1 VIHVVAMSEETL
13 SAAMGLRLRELRLRA
28 GLSLPRLSK
37 RVGLS
42 ASALQRIEAG
52 AAEPSI
58 STLNDLAGHLGTTLG
73 ELVRKA
79 KSQAA
84 RREASAL
91 RGPEEIGRAI
101 LNLPEGTDK
110 VRVVVA
116 AAIRLALEESNGN
129 QSAAS
134 RLLGMER
141 RALMRRIGRRSP
153 KARS

>member
-13 SAAMGLRLRELRLRA
+13 SAAMGLCLRELRLRA

-37 RVGLS
+37 KVGLS
-42 ASALQRIEAG
+42 ASDLQRIEAG

-73 ELVRKA
+73 ELVRTA